1 MPPKST
7 RRTSSGPLAKKSAS
21 KQGTLTFHGSTN
33 KVTKPSITAPGKAK
47 KELDLTRLSVQS
59 DAESID
65 APTTSEIAVIEQAV
79 SEVKAPLTKEEQEA
93 ETVSEAQVKKYWR
106 EKELSRKFK
115 RVHQEDLP
123 LHEKVCRE
131 FDTDGR
137 FGPCIGIARIRRWKR
152 AQMLK
157 LNPPIEVL
165 AVLLKEQE
173 ENNVKAQRAHI
184 DELMTSR
191 FADSEVQ
198 K

>member
-1 MPPKST
+1 MAPKST
-7 RRTSSGPLAKKSAS
+7 RRTSSGPAAKRSSS
-21 KQGTLTFHGSTN
+21 KQATLAFHGATN
-33 KVTKPSITAPGKAK
+33 KVTKPSVTAPGKAK
-47 KELDLTRLSVQS
+47 KELDLAKLAVQS

-79 SEVKAPLTKEEQEA
+79 SETKAPLTKEEQQA
-93 ETVSEAQVKKYWR
+93 QKVSEAQIKKYWR
-106 EKELSRKFK
+106 EKELARKFK
-115 RVHQEDLP
+115 RVHQEDLS

-137 FGPCIGIARIRRWKR
+137 YGPCIGIARIRRWKR
-152 AQMLK
+152 AQMLR
-157 LNPPIEVL
+157 LDPPIEVL

-173 ENNVKAQRAHI
+173 ENNIKAQRAHV

-191 FADSEVQ
+191 FADTEVQ

>member
-79 SEVKAPLTKEEQEA
+79 SEAKAPLTKEEQEA
-93 ETVSEAQVKKYWR
+93 ETVSEAQIKKYWR

-137 FGPCIGIARIRRWKR
+137 FGPCIGIERIRRWKR